1 MEVVSIRWGRCLIGM
16 MRPFSPV
23 EDAGDEIEGEDLDDV
38 IVAGVVTHTIIDV
51 RSDSVAV

>member
-1 MEVVSIRWGRCLIGM
+1 M
-16 MRPFSPV
+16 MSPFSPV
-23 EDAGDEIEGEDLDDV
+23 EDAGDEIEGDGLDDV